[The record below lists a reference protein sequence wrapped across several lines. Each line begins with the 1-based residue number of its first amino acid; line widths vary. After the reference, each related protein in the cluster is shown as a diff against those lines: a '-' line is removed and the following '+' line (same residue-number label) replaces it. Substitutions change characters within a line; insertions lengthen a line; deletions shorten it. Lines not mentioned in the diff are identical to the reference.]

1 MGISM
6 IWAMAQNGVIG
17 QDNKLPWR
25 LPRDMAFFKEQTI
38 NKTVLMGRKTWE
50 SFGGKS
56 LPNRRNV
63 VLTRDQCYQVEGA
76 EVIHSLEEG
85 LQLAK
90 QEELMVIGG
99 AEIYAL
105 FWPHAD
111 RLIVTRIEE
120 TFEGDTTFPELD
132 WNGWN
137 IVSETPGIKDD
148 RNPYEYRFVV
158 YEKTE

>member
-17 QDNKLPWR
+17 RDNKLPWR

-38 NKTVLMGRKTWE
+38 NKTVLMGRNTWE

>member
-17 QDNKLPWR
+17 RDNRLPWR
-25 LPRDMAFFKEQTI
+25 LPRDMAFFKEQTMH
-38 NKTVLMGRKTWE
+38 KTVLMGRKTWE

-63 VLTRDQCYQVEGA
+63 ILTRDERYQAEGA
-76 EVIHSLEEG
+76 QVIHTLAEG
-85 LQLAK
+85 LQLA
-90 QEELMVIGG
+90 QDEELMVIGG
-99 AEIYAL
+99 AEIYSL

-120 TFEGDTTFPELD
+120 TFEGDTTFPDLD
-132 WNGWN
+132 WSGWI

-148 RNPYEYRFVV
+148 KNPYNYRFVV
-158 YEKTE
+158 YERTE

>member
-1 MGISM
+1 MSISM

-17 QDNKLPWR
+17 RDNSLPWR

-50 SFGGKS
+50 SFGGRS

-63 VLTRDQCYQVEGA
+63 VLTRDESYQAEGA
-76 EVIHSLEEG
+76 EVIHTLEEG
-85 LQLAK
+85 LQLAQ

-99 AEIYAL
+99 SEIYSL

-132 WNGWN
+132 WSGWT

-148 RNPYEYRFVV
+148 KNLYDYRFVV
-158 YEKTE
+158 YERTE

>member
-17 QDNKLPWR
+17 RDNKLPWR

-63 VLTRDQCYQVEGA
+63 VLTRDQCYQTEGA

-137 IVSETPGIKDD
+137 IVNETPGVKDD

>member
-137 IVSETPGIKDD
+137 IVNETPGIKDD

>member
-17 QDNKLPWR
+17 RDNRLPWR
-25 LPRDMAFFKEQTI
+25 LPRDMAFFKAQTMH
-38 NKTVLMGRKTWE
+38 KTVLMGRKTWE
-50 SFGGKS
+50 SFGGKC

-63 VLTRDQCYQVEGA
+63 ILTRDEHYQAEGA
-76 EVIHSLEEG
+76 EVIHTLAEG
-85 LQLAK
+85 LQLA
-90 QEELMVIGG
+90 QDEELMVIGG
-99 AEIYAL
+99 AEIYSL

-120 TFEGDTTFPELD
+120 TFEGDTTFPDLD
-132 WNGWN
+132 WSGWN

-148 RNPYEYRFVV
+148 KNPYNYRFVV
-158 YEKTE
+158 YERTE

>member
-137 IVSETPGIKDD
+137 ILSETPGIKDD

>member
-17 QDNKLPWR
+17 RDNKLPWR
-25 LPRDMAFFKEQTI
+25 LPRDMAFFKERTI

-63 VLTRDQCYQVEGA
+63 VLTRDQRYQVEGA

-137 IVSETPGIKDD
+137 IVNETPGVKDD

>member
-137 IVSETPGIKDD
+137 IVNETLGIKDD

>member
-1 MGISM
+1 MSISV

-17 QDNKLPWR
+17 RDNSLPWR

-63 VLTRDQCYQVEGA
+63 VLTRDESYQAEGA
-76 EVIHSLEEG
+76 EVIHTLEEG
-85 LQLAK
+85 LQLAQ

-99 AEIYAL
+99 AEIYSL

-120 TFEGDTTFPELD
+120 TFEGDTTFPDLD
-132 WNGWN
+132 WSDWT

-148 RNPYEYRFVV
+148 KNLYDYRFVV
-158 YEKTE
+158 YERTE

>member
-6 IWAMAQNGVIG
+6 IWAMAQNSVIG
-17 QDNKLPWR
+17 RDNKLPWR

>member
-17 QDNKLPWR
+17 RDNKLPWR

-63 VLTRDQCYQVEGA
+63 VLTRDQRYQAEGA

-99 AEIYAL
+99 AEIYSL

-120 TFEGDTTFPELD
+120 TFEGDTTFPEQD

-137 IVSETPGIKDD
+137 IVSETPGIKDE
-148 RNPYEYRFVV
+148 RNPYEYHFVV
-158 YEKTE
+158 YERTE

>member
-1 MGISM
+1 MSISM

-17 QDNKLPWR
+17 RDNSLPWR

-63 VLTRDQCYQVEGA
+63 VLTRDESYQAEGA
-76 EVIHSLEEG
+76 EVIHTLEEG
-85 LQLAK
+85 LQLAQ

-99 AEIYAL
+99 SEIYSL

-120 TFEGDTTFPELD
+120 TFEGDTTFPDLD
-132 WNGWN
+132 WSDWT

-148 RNPYEYRFVV
+148 KNLYDYRFVV
-158 YEKTE
+158 YERTA